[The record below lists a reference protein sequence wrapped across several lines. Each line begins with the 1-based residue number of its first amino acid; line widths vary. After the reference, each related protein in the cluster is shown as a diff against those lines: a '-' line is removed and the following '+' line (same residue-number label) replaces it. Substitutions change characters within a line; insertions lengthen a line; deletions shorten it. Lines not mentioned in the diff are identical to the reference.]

1 MGKNT
6 GFSDM
11 IFATIDRIED
21 EVLVLVTHT
30 EPNREI
36 HLPRELFQE
45 FTEGDV
51 VRIIVEKDEEKR
63 EAIEKDIK
71 DQRKRLKRVGL

>member
-1 MGKNT
+1 MGKDT

-11 IFATIDRIED
+11 VFATIDRIED

-36 HLPRELFQE
+36 HLPRELFRGVA
-45 FTEGDV
+45 EGDI
-51 VRIIVEKDEEKR
+51 VRIIVEKDEEKK
-63 EAIEKDIK
+63 EEIEKKIE
-71 DQRKRLKRVGL
+71 DQRKRLKRVNL